1 MTATAPSRVAA
12 PPPPRHIAIIM
23 DGNGRWAKRR
33 LLPRA
38 LGHRQGAE
46 AVRRTVSACG
56 EMGVSYLTLY
66 AFSSEN
72 WKRPPEEVDDLMSLL
87 RHYLRN
93 EVAEL
98 NARNVRL
105 KVIGDRTR
113 LSEDVVALVDESE
126 ALTAS
131 NTGLTLILALNYG
144 AQAEITHAVREIAR
158 KVKAGLL
165 EPDDVTEETVARH
178 LLTRD
183 IPDPDL
189 IIRTS
194 GEQRL
199 SNFLLWQAAYA
210 ELVFVPCL
218 WPDFDREALEAA
230 LADYRQRER
239 RFGGR

>member
-1 MTATAPSRVAA
+1 
-12 PPPPRHIAIIM
+12 M

-46 AVRRTVSACG
+46 AVRRTVSACAA
-56 EMGVSYLTLY
+56 MGVGYLTLY

-98 NARNVRL
+98 NRQNVRL
-105 KVIGDRTR
+105 RVIGDRTR
-113 LSEDVVALVDESE
+113 LSADVVSLVTESE
-126 ALTAS
+126 ALTAG
-131 NTGLTLILALNYG
+131 NTGLTLVLALNYG
-144 AQAEITHAVREIAR
+144 AQAEITAAMREIAH
-158 KVKAGLL
+158 KVKAGELDP
-165 EPDDVTEETVARH
+165 EAVTEQTVAQH

-183 IPDPDL
+183 IPDPDV

-210 ELVFVPCL
+210 ELIFVPCL
-218 WPDFDREALEAA
+218 WPDFDRDALEAA
-230 LADYRQRER
+230 IADFAQRDR

>member
-1 MTATAPSRVAA
+1 LTATAPSRVAA

-105 KVIGDRTR
+105 RVIGDRTR
-113 LSEDVVALVDESE
+113 LSDDVVALVNESE
-126 ALTAS
+126 ALTAN
-131 NTGLTLILALNYG
+131 NTGLTLVLALNYG
-144 AQAEITHAVREIAR
+144 AQAEITAAVREIAR
-158 KVKAGLL
+158 KAKAGLIDP
-165 EPDDVTEETVARH
+165 EAVTEATVAEH

-218 WPDFDREALEAA
+218 WPDFDRDALEAA
-230 LADYRQRER
+230 LADYQQRER